1 MTVPFTNVSGS
12 TSITASEFSL
22 PANTTTAVPT
32 SQTTAFK
39 KGFLILDRVGST
51 IAGDQFN
58 AVIYEKVAGGTQ
70 RPIATFALIGAT
82 TELDVFELPALGE
95 GWDITLKR
103 ISSTNRTIGWSIR
116 EDIGDA
122 NAATAGAAAVTSI
135 QSGLA
140 TAAAVAGVQS
150 DTDDIQSRLPATLDG
165 SGNMRAQVKGMDAS
179 TITSTVVTSSGLAT
193 SSALSTLQ
201 TTANG
206 IKAKT
211 DNLPAAPASQGDV
224 TSSTSTIT
232 TAITTAQNALAA
244 AIAALPTASQTAIA
258 VLASTVD
265 GTDTLA
271 QAIAIMLAEVAGNGT
286 IDETSDPK
294 TYAFKGKD
302 GTTTRLAGT
311 ISGTA
316 RTVTTRNGA

>member
-116 EDIGDA
+116 EDVADVSTAQWAGQTVHFT
-122 NAATAGAAAVTSI
+122 NAGYPEVDLKYVR
-135 QSGLA
+135 G
-140 TAAAVAGVQS
+140 
-150 DTDDIQSRLPATLDG
+150 
-165 SGNMRAQVKGMDAS
+165 AQVNAL
-179 TITSTVVTSSGLAT
+179 SSGRVDAIVSET
-193 SSALSTLQ
+193 STLQ

-211 DNLPAAPASQGDV
+211 DNLPTAPADE
-224 TSSTSTIT
+224 TLIIAAT
-232 TAITTAQNALAA
+232 NALAA
-244 AIAALPTASQTAIA
+244 AIAALPSAAQNAIA

-271 QAIAIMLAEVAGNGT
+271 QAIAIILAQAAGNAT
-286 IDETSDPK
+286 IDESTG
-294 TYAFKGKD
+294 TYSFKGKD
-302 GTTTRLAGT
+302 NVTVRLAGT
-311 ISGTA
+311 IIGTA

>member
-1 MTVPFTNVSGS
+1 VSE
-12 TSITASEFSL
+12 TSA
-22 PANTTTAVPT
+22 
-32 SQTTAFK
+32 
-39 KGFLILDRVGST
+39 
-51 IAGDQFN
+51 
-58 AVIYEKVAGGTQ
+58 
-70 RPIATFALIGAT
+70 
-82 TELDVFELPALGE
+82 
-95 GWDITLKR
+95 
-103 ISSTNRTIGWSIR
+103 
-116 EDIGDA
+116 
-122 NAATAGAAAVTSI
+122 
-135 QSGLA
+135 
-140 TAAAVAGVQS
+140 
-150 DTDDIQSRLPATLDG
+150 
-165 SGNMRAQVKGMDAS
+165 
-179 TITSTVVTSSGLAT
+179 
-193 SSALSTLQ
+193 LQ

-211 DNLPAAPASQGDV
+211 DNLPTAPADE
-224 TSSTSTIT
+224 TLIIAAT
-232 TAITTAQNALAA
+232 NALAA

-271 QAIAIMLAEVAGNGT
+271 QAIAIMLAEVAGNAT